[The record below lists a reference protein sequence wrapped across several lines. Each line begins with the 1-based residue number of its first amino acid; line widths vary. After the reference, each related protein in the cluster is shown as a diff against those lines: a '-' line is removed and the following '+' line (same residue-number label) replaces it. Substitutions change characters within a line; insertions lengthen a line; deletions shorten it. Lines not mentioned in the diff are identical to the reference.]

1 MISGKVKGKE
11 VGRESRFRAQEEAVK
26 NLLRFSGAQC
36 GGRRRERSINEE
48 DGVDCDMLE
57 KV

>member
-1 MISGKVKGKE
+1 ME
-11 VGRESRFRAQEEAVK
+11 ERADSEPK
-26 NLLRFSGAQC
+26 KKPSKTLRFSGAQC
-36 GGRRRERSINEE
+36 GGRRRERSIKEE